1 MSIHLCA
8 SDTRR
13 LAPDPSREVVV
24 WLTIVDLNAYNPVH
38 ASGAGAVPGQ
48 VHLTPSIEPI
58 DMRHSFAVP
67 GELACPLS
75 EDEIERRLLEDEER
89 RKEEEELEI
98 KRLQTDRL
106 ARARSAGRCSLTPG
120 AAPCAS
126 APAMAYMQS
135 PRETFK
141 SEASLAAM
149 AGMLAEADL
158 EATPGMQVTERVARA
173 RSSNQMRSRPSW
185 IDSALVDQRASSRRI
200 PTSFQGESSSDVG
213 GGLGV

>member
-75 EDEIERRLLEDEER
+75 EEEIERQAARGRREKEGGGGARDQKAADGSARTRKICRPMLLDARRGAMRLRAGDGLHAVAARDLQER
-89 RKEEEELEI
+89 
-98 KRLQTDRL
+98 
-106 ARARSAGRCSLTPG
+106 G
-120 AAPCAS
+120 
-126 APAMAYMQS
+126 
-135 PRETFK
+135 
-141 SEASLAAM
+141 
-149 AGMLAEADL
+149 
-158 EATPGMQVTERVARA
+158 VARRNGGDA
-173 RSSNQMRSRPSW
+173 RGGRS
-185 IDSALVDQRASSRRI
+185 
-200 PTSFQGESSSDVG
+200 
-213 GGLGV
+213 